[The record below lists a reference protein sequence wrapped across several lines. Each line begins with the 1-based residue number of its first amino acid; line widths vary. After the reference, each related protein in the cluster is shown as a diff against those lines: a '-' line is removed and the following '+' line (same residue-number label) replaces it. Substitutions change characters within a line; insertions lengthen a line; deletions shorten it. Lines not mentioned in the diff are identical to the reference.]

1 MITPSTS
8 GDNPQLKAEI
18 IALIESSPDR
28 RITFERFMEL
38 ALYHPVEGYYT
49 RRAGLIGPKGD
60 FYTAPRLS
68 PVFGELV
75 GRQIAEFW
83 EKLGAPSE
91 FQVVEMGAGQG
102 LLAGDILTYLQK
114 ADPTLWTALGYT
126 IVEISEPLKMAQ
138 RRRLESLP
146 QGADLLASVG
156 WRTLAD
162 FTKGEVKGCFVS
174 NELLDAFPVHLVT
187 IEDGQWR
194 EIYVTLSESLEFE
207 EIVGPLS
214 DPALASYFERLG
226 MAAGKYGEGYRTE
239 VNLRMLNWLEEV
251 AFGLEQGYI
260 LTIDYG
266 YPAAQR
272 YNPLRRDGT
281 LQCYSQHQVHA
292 NPYINIGRQDI
303 TSHVDFTSLIQ
314 RGEELGL
321 LTLGFTRQA
330 PFLLGLGLGDK
341 LAGLSSGQG
350 GMTARQQLAER
361 NALQELINPSG
372 MGNFGVLI
380 QGRQLPPGA
389 EKLAGLALT
398 L

>member
-18 IALIESSPDR
+18 IALIESSPER
-28 RITFERFMEL
+28 RLTFEHFMEL

-75 GRQIAEFW
+75 GRQLAEFW
-83 EKLGAPSE
+83 ERLGAPAE

-102 LLAGDILTYLQK
+102 LLAGDILTYLQR
-114 ADPTLWTALGYT
+114 AAPALWSALRYT
-126 IVEISEPLKMAQ
+126 IVEISEPLKLVQ

-146 QGADLLASVG
+146 GGAELLAKVE
-156 WRTLAD
+156 WRTLAG
-162 FTKGEVKGCFVS
+162 FSRGEVKGCFVS

-187 IEDGQWR
+187 IEDSQWR
-194 EIYVTLSESLEFE
+194 EIYVTVSDKGEFE
-207 EIVGPLS
+207 EVAGPLS
-214 DPALASYFERLG
+214 DPALANYFERLG
-226 MAAGKYGEGYRTE
+226 LSAEKYGEDYRTE
-239 VNLRMLNWLEEV
+239 VNLGMLKWLEEV
-251 AFGLEQGYI
+251 VLGLGQGYI
-260 LTIDYG
+260 LTVDYG

-272 YNPLRRDGT
+272 YNPLRRNGT

-303 TSHVDFTSLIQ
+303 TSHVDFTSLIR

-321 LTLGFTRQA
+321 QTLGFTRQA

-341 LAGLSSGQG
+341 LAGLNSRSASLD
-350 GMTARQQLAER
+350 ARQQLAER

-380 QGRQLPPGA
+380 QGRQLPPGGD
-389 EKLAGLALT
+389 KLAGLALT

>member
-1 MITPSTS
+1 
-8 GDNPQLKAEI
+8 
-18 IALIESSPDR
+18 
-28 RITFERFMEL
+28 MEL

-75 GRQIAEFW
+75 GKQIAEFW
-83 EKLGAPSE
+83 EKLGAPAE

-102 LLAGDILTYLQK
+102 LLAGDILTYLQR
-114 ADPTLWTALGYT
+114 ADPALWPALRYI
-126 IVEISEPLKMAQ
+126 IVEISEPLKLAQ

-146 QGADLLASVG
+146 EGAHLLDKVA
-156 WRTLAD
+156 WHTLAG
-162 FTKGEVKGCFVS
+162 FRRGEIQGCFVS
-174 NELLDAFPVHLVT
+174 NELLDAFPVHLLT
-187 IEDGQWR
+187 IQSGQWR
-194 EIYVTLSESLEFE
+194 EIYVTVSDNGEFE
-207 EIVGPLS
+207 EVIGPLS
-214 DPALASYFERLG
+214 DPALANYFERLG
-226 MAAGKYGEGYRTE
+226 LSAEPYEEGYRTE
-239 VNLRMLNWLEEV
+239 VNLRMLKWLEEV
-251 AFGLEQGYI
+251 AFGLGQGYI

-266 YPAAQR
+266 YPAPQR

-303 TSHVDFTSLIQ
+303 TSHIDFTSLVR

-321 LTLGFTRQA
+321 QTLGFTRQA

-341 LAGLSSGQG
+341 LAGLSTGPASLD
-350 GMTARQQLAER
+350 ARQQLAER

-389 EKLAGLALT
+389 EKLAGLSLT